1 MDDVSERGEASSP
14 QSQGRVIDLVVVIV
28 TYNSAADLP
37 RLLDSIPAAAPGLA
51 PRVLVVDNDSSDDTV
66 AVARA
71 HPGIT
76 VVESGGNIGFAGG
89 INVGRRHAGPFD
101 ALAIVNPDST
111 LGPGCL
117 RILVDALA
125 EPSVGVAAPTIREVD
140 GALFHSLRRA
150 PTVLGALGESLL
162 GAHLPNRS
170 VALTDT
176 YRRPDDYDHEHDVA
190 WVSGAMVVISAA
202 CDAAVGEWDE
212 RYFLYSEETDYARR
226 ARARGF
232 RIRFVPGAEVVH
244 VGGGS
249 GTSAALVALM
259 AVNRIR
265 EFQIDHG
272 RLETLAFR
280 AAVALGHLVR
290 SRDPAHRLA
299 LGYVVSRRSWK
310 DLPVAE
316 PAGPAST

>member
-1 MDDVSERGEASSP
+1 MSQRGGADSP
-14 QSQGRVIDLVVVIV
+14 EPDGHDLDLVVVIV

-37 RLLDSIPAAAPGLA
+37 QLLDSIPSAAPGLT
-51 PRVLVVDNDSSDDTV
+51 PRVLVVDNGSSDDTL

-71 HPGIT
+71 RPGIT
-76 VVESGGNIGFAGG
+76 VVESGGNVGFSGG
-89 INVGRRHAGPFD
+89 INVGRRHAGSFD
-101 ALAIVNPDST
+101 ALAIVNPDSS

-117 RILVDALA
+117 RVLVDALSDR
-125 EPSVGVAAPTIREVD
+125 SVGIAAPTIREVD

-162 GAHLPNRS
+162 GAHLPNRPA
-170 VALTDT
+170 ALTDT
-176 YRRPDDYDHEHDVA
+176 YRRATDYDHEHDVA
-190 WVSGAMVVISAA
+190 WVSGAMVVIAA
-202 CDAAVGEWDE
+202 TCDAAVGDWDE

-232 RIRFVPGAEVVH
+232 RIRFVPAAEVVH

-249 GTSAALVALM
+249 GSSSALMALM

-265 EFQIDHG
+265 EFEIDHG
-272 RLETLAFR
+272 RLETTAFR
-280 AAVALGHLVR
+280 AAVALGHLLR
-290 SRDPAHRLA
+290 SGDPAHRLA
-299 LGYVVSRRSWK
+299 FRHVISRRSWK

-316 PAGPAST
+316 PGTPATS